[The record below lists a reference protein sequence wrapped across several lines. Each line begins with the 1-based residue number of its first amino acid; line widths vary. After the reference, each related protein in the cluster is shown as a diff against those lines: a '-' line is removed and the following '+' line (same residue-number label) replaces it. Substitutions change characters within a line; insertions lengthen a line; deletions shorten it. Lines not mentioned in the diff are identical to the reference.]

1 MRRAWRTSSTRSPAR
16 TSIAYNKTVFEW
28 VTDSLGA
35 QGTVCAGGRY
45 DGLVEQLGGRATP
58 GVGFAMGVERLLLM
72 MEQAGSLPTASQP
85 DVFVVAIGDAA
96 ERTALSS
103 SEALRDALPAL
114 QIQRQL
120 GGGSFRSQMKKA
132 DKSGARLA
140 LLWGEEE
147 VAAGQVTVKPLRGS
161 AGQLRIDLEELGARL
176 PEILAANAAGNG
188 G

>member
-1 MRRAWRTSSTRSPAR
+1 
-16 TSIAYNKTVFEW
+16 
-28 VTDSLGA
+28 
-35 QGTVCAGGRY
+35 
-45 DGLVEQLGGRATP
+45 
-58 GVGFAMGVERLLLM
+58 
-72 MEQAGSLPTASQP
+72 
-85 DVFVVAIGDAA
+85 
-96 ERTALSS
+96 
-103 SEALRDALPAL
+103 
-114 QIQRQL
+114 
-120 GGGSFRSQMKKA
+120 MKKA